1 MQRASVWLIG
11 LLFLSLSTTPLIAVS
26 GSQVIASDTVWSGS
40 ITVDSGITVASGATL
55 TISDDAVVNV
65 TQDITIVV
73 EGTLV
78 IESSSNSTPHL
89 YGSFRYPT
97 SDRPIWQGI
106 QVLNGGSMVI
116 GDVLIEYARGAFDIA
131 GTATVSA
138 NSSPIARHVQIG
150 WYIDGGSISVP
161 IDSSLNCDDAASSC
175 LSLKS
180 SSVSVPEVN
189 ATHSSSIVSIDSGS
203 SLDADLLSGFD
214 LGVGIQISS
223 GSIVDVDR
231 IHLHDTGVGVSQTG
245 PASVE
250 INSIEFSGTNGVGI
264 DWSGASGA
272 EISNLSVNSQSTL
285 ATILYSVNLGSG
297 SLHGVSSIGKSDG
310 NPAFYLDV
318 SGTIDLQNIQAENY
332 SEGIVARGT
341 GIIEL
346 VEVNLD
352 VSSRIIDAV
361 GAVTLQASQ
370 SNWTTESVGAIL
382 GNDHSTLSSISI
394 SGTSSAS
401 TGLEII
407 TGSHILT
414 SVEISRSYLSSDRTS
429 TGFQSIWAD
438 VTMDDVSV
446 IGWYFGTIINQD
458 STVIANSLNV
468 TGGGRDG
475 GASILVDGGS
485 FQVSSLIT
493 ADSDHGIKVD
503 NGTPIWENG
512 PHVHVDSWAASN
524 HRGFTLEM
532 MDGSIAT
539 IRNLPSFA
547 TTAQSDA
554 FGDGDLRWGGAS
566 STRVNVVGSHRLI
579 EADILITDLGGQSI
593 EGAAVES
600 FGFNADSDITGA
612 VILPILETGETSVTA
627 SKDGIGTT
635 VRMSS
640 SPSTIQLPLLP
651 SSGDWVIG
659 TGNTAILQNGDFSL
673 PEDLI
678 IESGGELHLLN
689 ATITLNPNSKY
700 SSNGGTLFG
709 DQGMLSGGT
718 GEHGASFPST
728 AYTGDIIVDQSVT
741 VNCTENAQAQGS
753 FIQSID
759 VGPGC
764 TFTVIGSVEGNVSLE
779 PGSSILVESSIRV
792 RVLDRGFPV
801 DGAQVIVGA
810 LEMSTGSDGVAIGS
824 IISARYLENGNT
836 TTGIA
841 TIIVRQQGVESL
853 RSWNTI
859 SSFDDDVSVS
869 TLSSGTLTG
878 WTRIEPQ
885 FSPVHLLGDLLVPQG
900 VTLQLLPQSSLRI
913 GSNMNLEVQGDFIS
927 EDATITG
934 YDWNEVRIV
943 GNAEISGG
951 QITGG
956 PLLVTNNGELTI
968 DGAVL
973 NGAPIVS
980 EMSSVVSISESR
992 LLGTSTCLTG
1002 GEFSQLIVSDT
1013 IFESCIQQGILAF
1026 GSDVQLDWVSLG
1038 TDNGHGIWLQ
1048 AVSGNVTNLD
1058 ATNHTGRAALFLQ
1071 DTGELSVIGGV
1082 YNASTEPALMT
1093 QYVSDL
1099 NISGGLVISTT
1110 GAIFEES
1117 SGEVVGLEANSG
1129 GGGAA
1134 VGIYVDGSTSNPL
1147 TMTSIK
1153 INGYATGMELI
1164 GDKDDLE
1171 NPPIQILSSNID
1183 APLSVIAQ
1191 SLPFHFVDTIL
1202 TGDVEL
1208 MSTAFTFEAAL
1219 ISSPPGGEITVTEP
1233 AFLQIG
1239 ESRKI
1244 LFEDLDGNLISSGTA
1259 EILVPIFH
1267 PSLDEQSIIAIHG
1280 ESTTI
1285 IHRVVTGDS
1294 DLSTNQA
1301 NIEAYSTGF
1310 LPTSITLALGDGDAS
1325 DVLLILSPNHDP
1337 VISITT
1343 PITGFET
1350 HLNEALNLKAHATDE
1365 DPTHSTSLLISWTS
1379 TAIGELGSKTIGS
1392 NLEVNYYPDEV
1403 GTFVLTVNARDLS
1416 GGTAEASII
1425 IEVLPPDNDLDF
1437 IDTCPTTGDNPW
1449 FDPVELRLCGPDEF
1463 DDDDDNDGLADISD
1477 DFPNDSCAWKDTD
1490 DDGRPDTV
1498 ENDCNTTLIEDD
1510 DDDNDGLKDDVDN
1523 DPKVP
1528 YVSDS
1533 NADEEPL
1540 IVTLLSPG
1548 VVLPLIVIVI
1558 ATILL
1563 VRQRQESED

>member
-1 MQRASVWLIG
+1 MQRPLVCLIV
-11 LLFLSLSTTPLIAVS
+11 LLMMSLSTTPLISVS

-40 ITVDSGITVASGATL
+40 VTVDTGITIAPGAVL
-55 TISDDAVVNV
+55 TISDDADVNV

-78 IESSSNSTPHL
+78 IESSTNSTPHI

-106 QVLNGGSMVI
+106 QVANGGSLVF
-116 GDVLIEYARGAFDIA
+116 GDVLVEYARGAFDIM
-131 GTATVSA
+131 GSATVSP
-138 NSSPIARHVQIG
+138 NSVPMTRHVQIG
-150 WYIDGGSISVP
+150 WLIDGGSISVP
-161 IDSSLNCDDAASSC
+161 NDSSLNCDDAASSC

-180 SSVSVPEVN
+180 SSVSIPEVN
-189 ATHSSSIVSIDSGS
+189 SSHSSAIVTIDGS
-203 SLDADLLSGFD
+203 STLDADLLSGYD
-214 LGVGIQISS
+214 LGVGIQISP

-231 IHLHDTGVGVSQTG
+231 VHLRDTGVGVSQSG
-245 PASVE
+245 SASVE
-250 INSIEFSGTNGVGI
+250 INSIEFAGTNGIGI

-272 EISNLSVNSQSTL
+272 EISNLSVDSQSTL
-285 ATILYSVNLGSG
+285 ATILYSVNLASG
-297 SLHGVSSIGKSDG
+297 SLHGVSSIGGADG
-310 NPAFYLDV
+310 HPAFFLDV
-318 SGTIDLQNIQAENY
+318 SGTIDLQNVQAVNY

-341 GIIEL
+341 GVIEL
-346 VEVNLD
+346 VDVDLD
-352 VSSRIIDAV
+352 VSSRIVDAV
-361 GAVTLQASQ
+361 GDVTLHASQ

-382 GNDHSTLSSISI
+382 GNDHSNLSSVSI
-394 SGTSSAS
+394 SGTTSAS

-407 TGSHILT
+407 TGSHSLT
-414 SVEISRSYLSSDRTS
+414 SVEVSRPYLSSDRMS

-446 IGWYFGTIINQD
+446 IGWYFGSIINQD

-493 ADSDHGIKVD
+493 ADSDHGIKVV
-503 NGTPIWENG
+503 NGTPIWEDG

-532 MDGSIAT
+532 MDGAIAT

-547 TTAQSDA
+547 TTAQNDA
-554 FGDGDLRWGGAS
+554 FGDGDLSWGGSS
-566 STRVNVVGSHRLI
+566 STRVNMVSSHRLI
-579 EADILITDLGGQSI
+579 EADISITDLGGQSI
-593 EGAAVES
+593 DGASVES
-600 FGFNADSDITGA
+600 FGFSASSDLTGS
-612 VILPILETGETSVTA
+612 VILPILENGETSVTA

-635 VRMSS
+635 VRLTA

-673 PEDLI
+673 PDDLI
-678 IESGGELHLLN
+678 IESGGALHLLN
-689 ATITLNPNSKY
+689 ATISLNPNAMY
-700 SSNGGTLFG
+700 TSNGGTLFG
-709 DQGMLSGGT
+709 NQGMLSGGT
-718 GEHGASFPST
+718 GVHGASFPST
-728 AYTGDIIVDQSVT
+728 AYTGDIIVNQSVT
-741 VNCTENAQAQGS
+741 VNCTENAHAQGH
-753 FIQSID
+753 FMQSID

-764 TFTVIGSVEGNVSLE
+764 TFTVIGSVEGDVSLE
-779 PGSSILVESSIRV
+779 SESSILVESSIRV

-801 DGAQVIVGA
+801 EGAQVIVGA
-810 LEMSTGSDGVAIGS
+810 LEMSTGLDGVATGS
-824 IISARYLENGNT
+824 IISARYLESGNT

-841 TIIVRQQGVESL
+841 TVIVRQQGVESL

-869 TLSSGTLTG
+869 TLSSGTLTE

-885 FSPVHLLGDLLVPQG
+885 FSPVHLLGDILVPQG

-913 GSNMNLEVQGDFIS
+913 GSNMVLEVQGDFIS

-934 YDWNEVRIV
+934 YDWNEVRIE
-943 GNAEISGG
+943 GHAEILGGQISGG
-951 QITGG
+951 PIV
-956 PLLVTNNGELTI
+956 VTNTGELTI
-968 DGAVL
+968 EGAVL
-973 NGAPIVS
+973 NGAPIES
-980 EMSSVVSISESR
+980 KMSSVVSISESR

-1002 GEFSQLIVSDT
+1002 GEFSRLIVSDT

-1038 TDNGHGIWLQ
+1038 DDNGHGIWLQ
-1048 AVSGNVTNLD
+1048 SVSGNVTNLD

-1071 DTGELSVIGGV
+1071 DTEELSVVGGV
-1082 YNASTEPALMT
+1082 YNASLEPALMT
-1093 QYVSDL
+1093 QYVSNL

-1110 GAIFEES
+1110 GAMFEES
-1117 SGEVVGLEANSG
+1117 SGEIVGLEADS

-1134 VGIYVDGSTSNPL
+1134 VGIYVDGSTSKSL

-1153 INGYATGMELI
+1153 INGYATGIELI

-1191 SLPFHFVDTIL
+1191 SLPFHFVNTIL
-1202 TGDVEL
+1202 TGNVEL

-1219 ISSPPGGEITVTEP
+1219 ISSPPGGDIVVTEP

-1239 ESRKI
+1239 ESRQVF
-1244 LFEDLDGNLISSGTA
+1244 FEDLDGNLISSGTV
-1259 EILVPIFH
+1259 EIFVPIFH
-1267 PSLDEQSIIAIHG
+1267 PSLDEQSITAMHG
-1280 ESTTI
+1280 ESATI

-1294 DLSTNQA
+1294 DLSTTQA
-1301 NIEAYSTGF
+1301 NIEAFSSGF
-1310 LPTSITLALGDGDAS
+1310 LPTSISLALADGDAS
-1325 DVLLILSPNHDP
+1325 DILLTLSPNHDP
-1337 VISITT
+1337 VISITD
-1343 PITGFET
+1343 PITGIET
-1350 HLNEALNLKAHATDE
+1350 HLNKALNLKAHATDE
-1365 DPTHSTSLLISWTS
+1365 DPTHSTSLLIAWTS
-1379 TAIGELGSKTIGS
+1379 TATGELGSKTIGS
-1392 NLEVNYYPDEV
+1392 TLEVAYYPDEV
-1403 GTFVLTVNARDLS
+1403 GTFVLTVTARDIS
-1416 GGTAEASII
+1416 GGIAEASII

-1490 DDGRPDTV
+1490 EDGRPDTV
-1498 ENDCNTTLIEDD
+1498 ENDCTTTLIEDD

-1528 YVSDS
+1528 YVADS
-1533 NADEEPL
+1533 NADDEPL

-1548 VVLPLIVIVI
+1548 VVLPLIVIII

-1563 VRQRQESED
+1563 VRQRQGSED